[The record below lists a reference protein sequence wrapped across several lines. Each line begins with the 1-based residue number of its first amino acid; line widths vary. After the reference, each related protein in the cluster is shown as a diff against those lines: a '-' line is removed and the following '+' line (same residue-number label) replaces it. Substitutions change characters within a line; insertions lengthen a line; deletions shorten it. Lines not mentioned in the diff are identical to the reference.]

1 MIMIKQEEA
10 EQLIE
15 RCRKRDSAAFAT
27 LVSAFQPLVFRVAF
41 RLLCDEDE
49 AKDVVQ
55 ETFIRVWLSLEKYRK
70 EYRFSTW
77 IYKIACNL
85 CYDRLRTIRHAL
97 PADDEELASIPATGD
112 DVETSVANRQLRELI
127 LRYTQDLPPRQRMV
141 FTLRDVEE
149 LEVDE
154 VEAITGL
161 PPEKIKSILYLA
173 RKNIRNRINQL
184 SPER

>member
-1 MIMIKQEEA
+1 MRHVFPAEGEE
-10 EQLIE
+10 
-15 RCRKRDSAAFAT
+15 F
-27 LVSAFQPLVFRVAF
+27 
-41 RLLCDEDE
+41 
-49 AKDVVQ
+49 
-55 ETFIRVWLSLEKYRK
+55 
-70 EYRFSTW
+70 
-77 IYKIACNL
+77 
-85 CYDRLRTIRHAL
+85 
-97 PADDEELASIPATGD
+97 ASIPVTGD
-112 DVETSVANRQLRELI
+112 DVETSVANQQLRELI

-149 LEVDE
+149 LEVGE

>member
-1 MIMIKQEEA
+1 MIKQEEM
-10 EQLIE
+10 EQLIG
-15 RCRKRDSAAFAT
+15 RCRKKDSSAFAM

-55 ETFIRVWLSLEKYRK
+55 DTFIKVWLSLDKYRK

-77 IYKIACNL
+77 IYKITCNL
-85 CYDRLRTIRHAL
+85 CYDRLRTMRHVF
-97 PADDEELASIPATGD
+97 PAEGEEFVSIPVTGD

-149 LEVDE
+149 LEVGE